1 MKEPHISFLQR
12 WEKLSQCRPSLMVN
26 VPPTC
31 VITDPSSAYIR
42 QLESKVKLLEGDK
55 LPAQVGWLGADFGC
69 CTQWPA

>member
-1 MKEPHISFLQR
+1 
-12 WEKLSQCRPSLMVN
+12 MVN

-55 LPAQVGWLGADFGC
+55 LPAQVGRPGLDFGC
-69 CTQWPA
+69 CARRAA